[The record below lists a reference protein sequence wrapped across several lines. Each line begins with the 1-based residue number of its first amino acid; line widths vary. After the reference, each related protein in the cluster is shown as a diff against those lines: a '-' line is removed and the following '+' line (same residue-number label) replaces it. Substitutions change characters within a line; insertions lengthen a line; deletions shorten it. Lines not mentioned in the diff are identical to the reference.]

1 MVDTTLKETPP
12 ESNPASIQSESAN
25 KFHPERRR
33 ILIATSI
40 ASGCG
45 LAAAAYPFLAS
56 MTPSERARA
65 LGAPV
70 EVDLSGLRS
79 GELLTVSWRGRP
91 VWVLKRT
98 PAMLASLEHDDTL
111 LVDPNSTRSEQP
123 KNCVNRYR
131 SVKPEVAV
139 IVGVCTH
146 LGCTPTY
153 RPEAGDTSI
162 DVNWPGG
169 FYCPCHGSK
178 FDLAGRVFKAVP
190 APINLEVPPYSFAS
204 EQIVR
209 IGDDTG

>member
-1 MVDTTLKETPP
+1 MADNASKETPP
-12 ESNPASIQSESAN
+12 ESHPASIRSESAN

-33 ILIATSI
+33 ILIATSVV
-40 ASGCG
+40 SGCG
-45 LAAAAYPFLAS
+45 AVAAAYPFLAS
-56 MTPSERARA
+56 MEPSERARA

-70 EVDLSGLRS
+70 EVDLSGLRP
-79 GELLTVSWRGRP
+79 GELFTVSWRGRP
-91 VWVLKRT
+91 VWVFKRT
-98 PAMLASLEHDDTL
+98 PAMLASLEQDAAL
-111 LVDPNSTRSEQP
+111 LADPNSTRSEQP
-123 KNCVNRYR
+123 KTCVNRYR

-153 RPEAGDTSI
+153 RPERGDTSI
-162 DVNWPGG
+162 DANWPGG

-190 APINLEVPPYSFAS
+190 APINLEVPPYSFVN

-209 IGDDTG
+209 IGNESG